1 MVSTVMHTGL
11 TAENRA
17 ALDRWG
23 ARKILGALAN
33 VSAEAQRNVEDEQKF
48 IANYGPLYLGSA
60 TPPFDVGY
68 YAGRFRLAWTVKDLR
83 DPQAVEAVNRFLNDI
98 FAIDFLS
105 GNPDELPAISADF
118 STGKWE
124 PVVRNLLDV
133 LARELMRSRKMLHR
147 CERPECARYM
157 VKEFSRDR
165 YCSRS
170 CAEEMRSRSQVE
182 WAQQNRHEIK
192 RRRRKGKKQ

>member
-1 MVSTVMHTGL
+1 MHNRL

-17 ALDRWG
+17 ALDRWS

-33 VSAEAQRNVEDEQKF
+33 VSAEAPKNVEDQRAF
-48 IANYGPLYLGSA
+48 VANYGPLYLGSA
-60 TPPFDVGY
+60 TPLFDVGY
-68 YAGRFRLAWTVKDLR
+68 YADRFRLAWTAKDLR
-83 DPQAVEAVNRFLNDI
+83 NMEAVEAVNRLLNDI
-98 FAIDFLS
+98 FAIDLLS
-105 GNPDELPAISADF
+105 GNPNELPAISADF

-124 PVVRNLLDV
+124 PIVRNLLDV

-147 CERPECARYM
+147 CERPECARYI

-182 WAQQNRHEIK
+182 WAQLNRNEIKK
-192 RRRRKGKKQ
+192 RRRKRKKR